1 MASYVEVPADA
12 IEGLLKNKG
21 FARTTQGHEVVYE
34 RCSTRDPN
42 VRLKVYTS
50 IRDGV
55 NVARKCGADSIKV
68 CCVYQSPTRTFGV
81 GRFPHI
87 NRVGDTQAVLDRIL
101 EKILAAAKRG
111 NEWIDQQ
118 GNCAGPVAQAPVI
131 PQAAPVVEVPPSDD
145 VPEFLR

>member
-12 IEGLLKNKG
+12 IEDLLKGKG

-34 RCSTRDPN
+34 RCSS
-42 VRLKVYTS
+42 RLPAVKIKVYTS

-55 NVARKCGADSIKV
+55 NVARRCGQDSIKV
-68 CCVYQSPTRTFGV
+68 CTIYEDATKKFGV

-87 NRVGDTQAVLDRIL
+87 NRVGDTKAVLDRIL

-118 GNCAGPVAQAPVI
+118 GNCASPVAQAPVI
-131 PQAAPVVEVPPSDD
+131 PQAAPVVEVPPTDD

>member
-12 IEGLLKNKG
+12 IENLLKNKG

-34 RCSTRDPN
+34 RCSARDPN

-50 IRDGV
+50 IRDGAV
-55 NVARKCGADSIKV
+55 NARNCGKDSIKV
-68 CCVYQSPTRTFGV
+68 CCVYQSPTRSFGV

-101 EKILAAAKRG
+101 EKIIAAAKRG

-118 GNCAGPVAQAPVI
+118 TGNSVPTPVA
-131 PQAAPVVEVPPSDD
+131 AAPVVEVPPTDD

>member
-34 RCSTRDPN
+34 RCSTRLPA
-42 VRLKVYTS
+42 VKIKVYTS

-55 NVARKCGADSIKV
+55 NVARKCGKDSIKV
-68 CCVYQSPTRTFGV
+68 CTIYEDSSKKFGV

-87 NRVGDTQAVLDRIL
+87 NRVGDTKAVLDRIL

-118 GNCAGPVAQAPVI
+118 DNRAAPITQVPVLAQAT
-131 PQAAPVVEVPPSDD
+131 VEVPPTDD